1 MKSENWLLK
10 NNDERVVDYEH
21 LPIGEHV
28 IKDKNDTGIDEMK
41 EVESSCSRIVK
52 GFWTSLFTK

>member
-28 IKDKNDTGIDEMK
+28 IKEKNDTGIDEMK

-52 GFWTSLFTK
+52 GF